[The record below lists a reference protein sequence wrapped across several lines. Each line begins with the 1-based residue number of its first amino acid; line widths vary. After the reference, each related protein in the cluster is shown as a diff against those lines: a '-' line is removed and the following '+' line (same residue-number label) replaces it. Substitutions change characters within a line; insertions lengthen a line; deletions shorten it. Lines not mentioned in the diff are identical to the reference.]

1 MKATDLISKKILHPK
16 FLECAKLTN
25 DPYWIQVF
33 EDCSRGRFPKGSCM
47 DSTNTS
53 VYIKNVKINQSYKL
67 TGIIPQ
73 DFLALKKLF
82 REILHLGSVQDRK
95 EITNEIDGLKDRISL
110 TYNKEWKDIRKK
122 NIKDYII
129 RTFILDLKK
138 EFNLTHEKTTQ
149 LSRLIKLGFLFN
161 WINNENVVYENKN
174 ILEIKNLIFDES
186 LNQFD
191 IEVDNTISKREYK
204 PKLLKL
210 SGIWKNANINTI
222 NSYIL

>member
-1 MKATDLISKKILHPK
+1 
-16 FLECAKLTN
+16 
-25 DPYWIQVF
+25 
-33 EDCSRGRFPKGSCM
+33 
-47 DSTNTS
+47 
-53 VYIKNVKINQSYKL
+53 
-67 TGIIPQ
+67 
-73 DFLALKKLF
+73 
-82 REILHLGSVQDRK
+82 
-95 EITNEIDGLKDRISL
+95 ITNEIDGLKDRISL

-210 SGIWKNANINTI
+210 SGIWKNANIN
-222 NSYIL
+222 